1 MDRHNSRLFEAN
13 KKEGLPGT
21 VEWPTTDKCPEIA
34 NVREEGGG
42 GNPRKRH
49 ILGSC
54 RTLPSSRLWEENSA
68 EPRTEPRGVPE
79 VRCDSATPSPTEP
92 HVSG

>member
-42 GNPRKRH
+42 ESQETTHSGNLPH
-49 ILGSC
+49 PAILQIMGGEQRGAEN
-54 RTLPSSRLWEENSA
+54 RTQRSA
-68 EPRTEPRGVPE
+68 RG
-79 VRCDSATPSPTEP
+79 AL
-92 HVSG
+92 

>member
-34 NVREEGGG
+34 NVREGGG
-42 GNPRKRH
+42 SQETTHSGKLPHPAIRQIMGGEQHGAEN
-49 ILGSC
+49 
-54 RTLPSSRLWEENSA
+54 RTQRSA
-68 EPRTEPRGVPE
+68 RG
-79 VRCDSATPSPTEP
+79 AL
-92 HVSG
+92 